1 MKMIKYSEGFE
12 KLRSWVI
19 EELSAWQF
27 NGLSNYVT
35 SLESALAEGFDRTQR
50 RRVDK
55 SSPCSIPFWTSR
67 KYIEDILNGGE
78 MSLEWLLW
86 IPFKIEI
93 ISISRAG
100 GITLLNTDTYV
111 DLSHIRKHLYES
123 GCTIEND
130 IRICANVI
138 SPVGLSTP
146 YPIQTGEELH
156 AMLFIGSYFVTQ
168 MGELIELKDMSINNI
183 ISKLQDSPYVTKLTH
198 STLRKYVLEANQN
211 AQSSTI
217 CSEQNSVASWF
228 IDLTQKSN
236 KRGLG
241 GNTSSISTTTATAA
255 ATASIS
261 SMKSKIAAS
270 TATMASNTSVQG
282 NTNQNTPSLTKI
294 EFTLDIQPAIPLST
308 PIPDHLY
315 GCLAKTKE
323 GCEILNEYGN
333 LEKYNSMILSNETT
347 LLEKK
352 QSLWALGH
360 VYTTKG
366 GCELLNDKLFTEE
379 EINGER
385 TPIPSFFPMLVE
397 LAERSVHPSLRGTAY
412 FIMGLISSNT
422 ETIKE
427 IEAYGWKKLPHS
439 PIPISLPENVNEI
452 FNLNTEIRKINKNKF
467 NDESFGGITLRKNR
481 NGSSSEENE
490 YYDEEDEEFDEDDE
504 FAEPEIYERDSEP
517 IHLNLAP
524 EDSKKLNEM
533 MRFISGL
540 CNLLSFKKCATSL
553 VRMKKDFPSL
563 FADGQVLLSIHRFVS
578 CHHLRLQQRRALF
591 PLFDDALFSS
601 FKVEELSEL

>member
-12 KLRSWVI
+12 KLRGWI
-19 EELSAWQF
+19 NEELSAWQY

-67 KYIEDILNGGE
+67 KYIEDMLNGGE

-130 IRICANVI
+130 IRICANII

-168 MGELIELKDMSINNI
+168 MGELLEIKDMSINNI

-198 STLRKYVLEANQN
+198 STLRKFVLEANQN
-211 AQSSTI
+211 AQSSTV

-241 GNTSSISTTTATAA
+241 GTAA
-255 ATASIS
+255 ATTTTTSTNT
-261 SMKSKIAAS
+261 SMKGSS
-270 TATMASNTSVQG
+270 VTTSSQG

-294 EFTLDIQPAIPLST
+294 EFTLDIQPSIPLST

-323 GCEILNEYGN
+323 GCEILNENGN

-352 QSLWALGH
+352 QCLWALGH

-379 EINGER
+379 EINGQR

-412 FIMGLISSNT
+412 FIMGLIASNT

-452 FNLNTEIRKINKNKF
+452 FNLNTEVRNKKYDDSYGGIALRKIKT
-467 NDESFGGITLRKNR
+467 E
-481 NGSSSEENE
+481 SSSEGSE
-490 YYDEEDEEFDEDDE
+490 YYDEDEEDEDEFDEYG
-504 FAEPEIYERDSEP
+504 EPDIYERDIQP
-517 IHLNLAP
+517 IHLNLPP
-524 EDSKKLNEM
+524 EDTRKLNEM

-540 CNLLSFKKCATSL
+540 CNLLSYKKCASSL
-553 VRMKKDFPSL
+553 LRMKKDFPSL
-563 FADGQVLLSIHRFVS
+563 FSDGQILLSIHRFVS
-578 CHHLRLQQRRALF
+578 CHHLKLQQRRALF

-601 FKVEELSEL
+601 YKVEEISNTLE